1 VLLVLVLM
9 IGLGAVAL
17 GGATAGQ
24 LTVDERR
31 LRMVAALAIIGA
43 LVIGF
48 GVILFFAANWDE
60 IARPLRVALLLVG
73 EAAFFG
79 AGFYLTE
86 VRRAYLHV
94 GHAFVF
100 LGVLLFGASIFLVGQ
115 MYHVQAHDP
124 LGFLLWS
131 AGALAVAVLVR
142 SGPIAALAIITF
154 LAWTIHEL
162 ISLDEVSDQDLARVL
177 PVLFILAGSAL
188 YGLGTGL
195 SPRLEALRFVRPM
208 RMLGYA
214 TLALGIFALTFR
226 FLFEEAEFDSRGQAT
241 NLAVVKVLLWA
252 FAVAAVAG
260 AASIGLRLQSRR
272 TAIYEA
278 LTLGAVSIL
287 GLIAVYATGSATGYA
302 LLFNAALA
310 VVALGAIVAGLIN
323 DEVWLA
329 NGGIVWV
336 AIDVIAR
343 FLDPEWSMLQRAT
356 VFLLAGT
363 AILLGA
369 AFLER
374 RRSSITVPP

>member
-1 VLLVLVLM
+1 MLLVLVLM

-17 GGATAGQ
+17 GGATTGR
-24 LTVDERR
+24 LSVDERR
-31 LRMVAALAIIGA
+31 RRMVAALAIIGA

-73 EAAFFG
+73 EVAFFG

-86 VRRAYLHV
+86 VRRAYAHV

-100 LGVLLFGASIFLVGQ
+100 LGVLLFGASLFLVGQ

-142 SGPIAALAIITF
+142 SGPIAALAIVTF

-162 ISLDEVSDQDLARVL
+162 IALDQVRDQDLARVL

-188 YGLGTGL
+188 YGLGTGF

-208 RMLGYA
+208 RMLGFA
-214 TLALGIFALTFR
+214 TLGLGIFALTFR
-226 FLFEEAEFDSRGQAT
+226 FLFEAELDSRAPAT
-241 NLAVVKVLLWA
+241 DLAVVKALLWV
-252 FAVAAVAG
+252 FAAVAFAG
-260 AASIGLRLQSRR
+260 TASIALRLQTRR

-278 LTLGAVSIL
+278 LTLGAVSLL
-287 GLIAVYATGSATGYA
+287 GLIAVYATGSATRYA

-310 VVALGAIVAGLIN
+310 VVALGAIVVGLIN

-329 NGGIVWV
+329 NGGISWV

-356 VFLLAGT
+356 VFLLAGS
-363 AILLGA
+363 AVLILA

-374 RRSSITVPP
+374 RRPSIPVPP